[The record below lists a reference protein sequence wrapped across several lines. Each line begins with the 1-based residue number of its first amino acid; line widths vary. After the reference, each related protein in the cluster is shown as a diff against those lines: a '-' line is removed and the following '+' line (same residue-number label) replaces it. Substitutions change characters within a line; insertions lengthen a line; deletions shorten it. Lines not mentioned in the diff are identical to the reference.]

1 MERYFPKKIKVN
13 QVTQIDFTDLYF
25 YPEIGIDFQKSLEGK
40 RKLPHH
46 FHWHKIHHYSKGD
59 HGNMDL

>member
-1 MERYFPKKIKVN
+1 MERYFPKKIN

-46 FHWHKIHHYSKGD
+46 FRWRRMLHYSN
-59 HGNMDL
+59 HELNMDL